1 MKRPQ
6 AHDISAC
13 GPAQAGASLNVTAGQ
28 TVNLVERVGTRWPWV
43 PMRRWPRSVKARGKE
58 GRRW

>member
-28 TVNLVERVGTRWPWV
+28 TVNLVEGGYSLALSSYEMVAAVGKSLR
-43 PMRRWPRSVKARGKE
+43 
-58 GRRW
+58 